1 MNMEMNMRTM
11 RRLGVLSLIA
21 LQAGAAVVWHP
32 LGGTPDALS
41 VVRSGGVVRVEIPE
55 IAAWNGGFL
64 SVD

>member
-1 MNMEMNMRTM
+1 MEMNMRTM
-11 RRLGVLSLIA
+11 RRLGVLSLVA

-41 VVRSGGVVRVEIPE
+41 VVRAEIPE

>member
-1 MNMEMNMRTM
+1 MRG
-11 RRLGVLSLIA
+11 LGVLSLVA